1 MANDKT
7 RLTEVPAVLPGS
19 ENEEERENLIAQSI
33 GTSAAE
39 ESDLLREDDDELDEE
54 LPPVKPSKKKFFA
67 AFAGFVLF
75 FKLGSD
81 LMSRGNKSITG
92 HFFYSHTHWD
102 HIQGFPFFTPAYIPS
117 NTFHVYGTAE
127 GDRRTYELLSGQM
140 RSDYFPVDFGEL
152 RGNIVASHLDGGHR
166 EIDGVAVSFYEQHH
180 PGRSWAYSFVKDG
193 AKIVYATD
201 NEIDLTLPDAAAK
214 LVEPD
219 KPRLIPDAFR
229 RFCADADL
237 LIADGQ
243 YFDDEYEKK
252 VGWGHPRAT
261 TVVDL
266 ALQANVKQVAIFHH
280 DPMRTDAQVADFEAG
295 AQSLFASSVAAREG
309 MVLDLGVPF
318 VGRRTRRR
326 SRSVTRWPRGRRWH
340 RR

>member
-1 MANDKT
+1 MT
-7 RLTEVPAVLPGS
+7 FFVRFWGIRGSIPTPGHVTKKYGGNTS
-19 ENEEERENLIAQSI
+19 CVEIRSDDSLFICDG
-33 GTSAAE
+33 GTG
-39 ESDLLREDDDELDEE
+39 LRE
-54 LPPVKPSKKKFFA
+54 
-67 AFAGFVLF
+67 
-75 FKLGSD
+75 LGSD

-280 DPMRTDAQVADFEAG
+280 DPMHGDTDVDRKIAICKERAARVNADMVVFG
-295 AQSLFASSVAAREG
+295 AREG
-309 MVLDLGVPF
+309 LELRIG
-318 VGRRTRRR
+318 
-326 SRSVTRWPRGRRWH
+326 
-340 RR
+340 